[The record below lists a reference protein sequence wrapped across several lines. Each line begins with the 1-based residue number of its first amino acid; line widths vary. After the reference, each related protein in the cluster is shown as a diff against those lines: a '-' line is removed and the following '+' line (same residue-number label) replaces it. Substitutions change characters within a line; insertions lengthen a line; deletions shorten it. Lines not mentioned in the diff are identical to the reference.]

1 MWNCDGRWIDLD
13 REELERIRWNLMKPT
28 EALAYDASSGSFTSV
43 ARYNTIDAATYI
55 AKRKKE
61 DAEHIMSVQKRLSK
75 DIENAR
81 KAIEKDW
88 IRQPVNKF
96 FDIKSIEVSVDHRT
110 VVVVWMDGETTKVVR
125 SENDPDDIY
134 MAFTAALAKKLY
146 GSNSA
151 IKRTISK
158 KINEHKPRNKKEG

>member
-1 MWNCDGRWIDLD
+1 MWNCDGSWVDLD
-13 REELERIRWNLMKPT
+13 WDPRGIDKVKKHGVDAVDAVRYMLPYCGRSNGKTLTQSELLFKSLTQEDCKQM
-28 EALAYDASSGSFTSV
+28 
-43 ARYNTIDAATYI
+43 AAMEK
-55 AKRKKE
+55 A
-61 DAEHIMSVQKRLSK
+61 
-75 DIENAR
+75 IENAR
-81 KAIEKDW
+81 KAIERDW

-110 VVVVWMDGETTKVVR
+110 VVVVWADGETTKVVR

-151 IKRTISK
+151 IKRAISK
-158 KINEHKPRNKKEG
+158 KMNQHKPKIKKEEN